1 MIDIY
6 FSYILLIM
14 IHFNIEKVIKQTKP
28 QSVTSLRVLFAKGKY
43 CVIRANA
50 VVLSSPP
57 NFTVW

>member
-6 FSYILLIM
+6 FSYTLLIM
-14 IHFNIEKVIKQTKP
+14 IHLNIEKVIKQTKP

-43 CVIRANA
+43 CAIRANA
-50 VVLSSPP
+50 VVLSPSS